1 MAVPNVSGERGAT
14 PLRRVLE
21 RAGDPP
27 ARALR
32 AVAATALGA
41 AALGAV
47 LVIRQALHGPLAP
60 PDPALWHATAVAL
73 TVAAAL
79 GLRMRLHAV
88 LLATLGGRPRYG
100 LAWRAWPP
108 LLRAFVHDHGRRYPR
123 NQMLW
128 VRAAVLVPAVAL
140 LAAAVAAP
148 PLPWL
153 WLAAALVMASAAA
166 DVRVV
171 ARLIRVDRSAVIE
184 DHKDG
189 WIVWSPA
196 SLTTGVG
203 RLRVVRVDDL
213 PWPRSLRR
221 CAHRERL
228 RRAILA
234 SPPTRF
240 LSSSRHQT
248 ACRGASARVLGG
260 LGADDFAAGPFHQG
274 DWRLVARAAVALAR
288 GEDPGALPEREA
300 RWLASLVEDPIAWDE
315 GSARLDNGQHRVCAL
330 RAAGVELCVAAGLTG
345 GLTGGLPRGGAGG
358 GAGDP

>member
-1 MAVPNVSGERGAT
+1 MTVPNVAGGRGPT
-14 PLRRVLE
+14 PLRQVLE
-21 RAGDPP
+21 RAGDAP
-27 ARALR
+27 APVPR
-32 AVAATALGA
+32 AVAATGLGA
-41 AALGAV
+41 AGLGAV
-47 LVIRQALHGPLAP
+47 IVLKHALHGPLVP
-60 PDPALWHATAVAL
+60 PAPALWHATAVAL
-73 TVAAAL
+73 TVAATL
-79 GLRMRLHAV
+79 GLRMRLHAL

-123 NQMLW
+123 NQVLA
-128 VRAAVLVPAVAL
+128 VRAAVLVPAVSL
-140 LAAAVAAP
+140 LVVAVAAP

-153 WLAAALVMASAAA
+153 WLAAALVTASAAA

-171 ARLIRVDRSAVIE
+171 ARLLRIDRGAVIE

-189 WIVWSPA
+189 WIVWSPS
-196 SLTTGVG
+196 SLTTGVE

-221 CAHRERL
+221 CAHRRRL

-240 LSSSRHQT
+240 LSSSRHQA
-248 ACRGASARVLGG
+248 ACRGVSARVLGG
-260 LGADDFAAGPFHQG
+260 LGTDDFAACPFHRG
-274 DWRLVARAAVALAR
+274 DWRLVARAAVTLAR
-288 GEDPGALPEREA
+288 GGDPGALPEREG

-330 RAAGVELCVAAGLTG
+330 RAAGVELCVAAGLTDGRSG
-345 GLTGGLPRGGAGG
+345 GRTGGAGE
-358 GAGDP
+358 P